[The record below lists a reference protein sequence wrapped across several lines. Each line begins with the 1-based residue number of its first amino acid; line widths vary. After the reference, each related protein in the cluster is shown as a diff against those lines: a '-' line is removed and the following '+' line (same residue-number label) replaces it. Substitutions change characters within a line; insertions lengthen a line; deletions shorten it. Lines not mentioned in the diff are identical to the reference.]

1 MSELRR
7 ALNQYSFHPKDTH
20 LCFICDKVATTNS
33 CIPPRSTMCDDST
46 ELWRIS
52 LCASH
57 GVFITNHKNLCTS
70 LEATL
75 KLLDYQ
81 VKPEN
86 RIEGYE
92 VNDFCRLTPT
102 DVVRGYV
109 VHPSVNSTDC
119 FYCTNPSNNHRDKSP
134 SDDQLKLSANYAA
147 PRYVM
152 PCCVTCG
159 NKIRLEIPEVV
170 DLEHRAKFIQDWIMR
185 KVRRKSHV
193 L

>member
-119 FYCTNPSNNHRDKSP
+119 FYCMCPSDNHRDKSP
-134 SDDQLKLSANYAA
+134 TLDQLRLGTNYNA
-147 PRYVM
+147 PRYVV
-152 PCCVTCG
+152 PCCKSCYDTLNYNGRFVVS
-159 NKIRLEIPEVV
+159 LE
-170 DLEHRAKFIQDWIMR
+170 DRAKLIASR
-185 KVRRKSHV
+185 KK
-193 L
+193 LKT